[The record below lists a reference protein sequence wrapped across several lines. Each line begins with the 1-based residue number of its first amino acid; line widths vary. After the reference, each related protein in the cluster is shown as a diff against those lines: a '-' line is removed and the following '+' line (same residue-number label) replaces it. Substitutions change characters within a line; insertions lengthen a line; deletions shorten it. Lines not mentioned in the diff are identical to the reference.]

1 MPGLL
6 YRGLI
11 DLIRCRFAPQSSR
24 IIAVP
29 IRMFNGLQK
38 CMYAVSQKGRR
49 HTIVHIFAKYWSI
62 LKILSLAHSP
72 AEICKKK
79 RCLESHHTVSVSHCR
94 YTTLRNKNIQNPYRM
109 QSRQRQSSL
118 RAHTLKWR
126 GCSRGRWA
134 AGVLSREDQQGRKT
148 SQHKNGICRRVK
160 IRLHWLEIRQSRS
173 HNEYVNASCFC
184 HNSVDTRLRCAGIL
198 IIALLQIS

>member
-1 MPGLL
+1 MHVRRESKRETP
-6 YRGLI
+6 YYCSYIREILI
-11 DLIRCRFAPQSSR
+11 DFKNSVTGTFPRG
-24 IIAVP
+24 
-29 IRMFNGLQK
+29 NLQ
-38 CMYAVSQKGRR
+38 
-49 HTIVHIFAKYWSI
+49 
-62 LKILSLAHSP
+62 
-72 AEICKKK
+72 KK